1 MTEDNGDAVTVYL
14 YGYIGQK
21 PSVYSYN
28 SDDTEEDITDVE
40 FLKMVRKYEKAG
52 KTRLDVRINSPGGS
66 TLHLDGIVAQIQGT
80 TMEVHTWVDGIAAS
94 AAADIWMAAKKQNRH
109 MAKNGKL
116 MIHGPIDGAYG
127 NEAVLRA
134 AADKLAKFTDA
145 YVAQMAADTG
155 MGEDECRAK
164 YYDGADHWLTAK
176 DAVEEGLM
184 VAMDDYE
191 AETVPPSP
199 EKMTNVELFKYFEQA
214 TQNTDNQV
222 GVFKKLFNLAFPEKK
237 AILISQPQIEEE
249 MDITSIKAAIEA
261 GTIKETDLLAAIGA
275 QKVAPPPAEPTLEDK
290 IAALVEKAVKP
301 LTDKIAAQE
310 EVIKKL
316 GDEPGDKPTR
326 IPADPNTPQ
335 GDGGEGDDDP
345 LKMLNSSLETAAK
358 KGEAVKVTATG
369 SVGVPAPKK

>member
-214 TQNTDNQV
+214 TQNTDTQV

-249 MDITSIKAAIEA
+249 MNIENIQEA
-261 GTIKETDLLAAIGA
+261 LKSGTIKEADLLAAIGA
-275 QKVAPPPAEPTLEDK
+275 QKVAPPPAEPTLKDE
-290 IAALVEKAVKP
+290 ISELVKTVKSLTEKVN
-301 LTDKIAAQE
+301 AQE
-310 EVIKKL
+310 ATIKAL

-335 GDGGEGDDDP
+335 GDGGDGDDDA
-345 LKMLNSSLETAAK
+345 LKALNDVTTKAAQ
-358 KGEAVKVTATG
+358 KGEAVKVNG
-369 SVGVPAPKK
+369 YGPAQGGGKR